1 MNFTTRLGRRLA
13 AGIGL
18 AGAAILLPAAAL
30 AASGSSA
37 HAGAVAH
44 QAAPAVAPAACTS
57 NHTRVWFGLPGDGAT
72 GHIYYQLQ
80 FSNIGHTTCSLY
92 GYPGVSA
99 VDINGHQV
107 GKPATHSGG
116 RLLVTLAPGATAHV
130 VLAVTQAGFVCS
142 NPVQASELK
151 VFAPGQTHAQF
162 VPLRTQGCPGKSLL
176 HVDSV
181 HPRAGIPGY
190 SAS

>member
-1 MNFTTRLGRRLA
+1 MNLSTRLGRRIA

-18 AGAAILLPAAAL
+18 AGAAILLPTAAL
-30 AASGSSA
+30 AASGHSA
-37 HAGAVAH
+37 AAGH

-57 NHTRVWFGLPGDGAT
+57 NHTRVWYGEPGDGAT
-72 GHIYYQLQ
+72 GHIYYQLE
-80 FSNIGHTTCSLY
+80 FSNIGHTTCSLF

-99 VDINGHQV
+99 IDIHGHQV

-116 RLLVTLAPGATAHV
+116 RLLVTLLPGATAHV

-142 NPVQASELK
+142 NPVNASELR

-162 VPLRTQGCPGKSLL
+162 VPLATQGCAGKSLL
-176 HVDSV
+176 HVDAV
-181 HPRAGIPGY
+181 HPRAGIPGF